1 MRQRWSKLTRG
12 NRSDG
17 MEDLPDGLRDSR
29 RRGEKEGIP
38 KGGKGA
44 KKGQKSKIVGLK

>member
-29 RRGEKEGIP
+29 GKGEKEGIP
-38 KGGKGA
+38 KGAKRA
-44 KKGQKSKIVGLK
+44 KKGKKAKL